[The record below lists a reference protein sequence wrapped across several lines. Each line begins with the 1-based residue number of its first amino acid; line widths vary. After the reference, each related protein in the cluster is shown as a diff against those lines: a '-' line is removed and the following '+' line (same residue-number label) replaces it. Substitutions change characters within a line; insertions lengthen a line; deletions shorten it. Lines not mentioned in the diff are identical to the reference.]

1 MYLDAVK
8 WLSNQGNYTLNLTFG
23 NGIMSVKIYSCT
35 ILLYGFYFY
44 FYRDSVIIFKL
55 YKSKI
60 IFSFFLSQ

>member
-35 ILLYGFYFY
+35 ILLYGFF

-55 YKSKI
+55 YESKI
-60 IFSFFLSQ
+60 IFSFFLLQ

>member
-35 ILLYGFYFY
+35 ILLYGFF
-44 FYRDSVIIFKL
+44 FFIVIQL
-55 YKSKI
+55 L
-60 IFSFFLSQ
+60 FLNYTRAR